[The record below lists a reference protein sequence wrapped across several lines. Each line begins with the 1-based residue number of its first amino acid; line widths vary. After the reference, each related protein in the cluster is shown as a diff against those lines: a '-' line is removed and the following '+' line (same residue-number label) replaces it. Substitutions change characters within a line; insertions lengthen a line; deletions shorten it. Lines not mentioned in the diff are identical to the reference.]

1 MSDKMYEDDVE
12 FIGVIE
18 IDSEAIVIGDPT
30 KKISKGVVIRDFGGN
45 GIYPVFIIKD
55 SEGNVVGA
63 TINFDVDT
71 TSEDDE
77 IDFDAN

>member
-30 KKISKGVVIRDFGGN
+30 KKSVK
-45 GIYPVFIIKD
+45 
-55 SEGNVVGA
+55 E
-63 TINFDVDT
+63 
-71 TSEDDE
+71 
-77 IDFDAN
+77 